1 MIDITDSGTGAHT
14 FENTTAD
21 FGVVDGSYT
30 TTKAISDTEL
40 EVTIPFK
47 IPPTSKS
54 FNAAADIDTA
64 NNRINIPRHFFSS
77 WNKSD
82 L

>member
-1 MIDITDSGTGAHT
+1 MVDITTSGTGAHT

-30 TTKAISDTEL
+30 TTKAISDNEL

-47 IPPTSKS
+47 IPPTSKK
-54 FNAAADIDTA
+54 FQ
-64 NNRINIPRHFFSS
+64 
-77 WNKSD
+77 W
-82 L
+82 